1 MQLKKPEP
9 VFSGTGVF
17 LMILDEAGERTL
29 HNHAVGDVQRAVAVE
44 VEPIRLRHA
53 LEAALC
59 AYVIFKG
66 VGLDIRGVA
75 ALLAL
80 IPVDALGA
88 DALEIVD
95 MLRSYAKAALCADVV
110 FKGVRLDVCGVAA
123 LLALIPVDALGADTL
138 EIVDVLGSYAKA
150 ALCANIIFKGVR
162 LDVYVKD
169 GQTLELAGIS
179 LRVIATPGHTQ
190 GSCCYYAEEAGI
202 LVAGDTLFQESVG
215 RSDFPTGSSSTLIRS
230 VQDKLF
236 ALPDETRVYPGH
248 GESTTIG
255 HEKRYNPFCAL
266 TE

>member
-1 MQLKKPEP
+1 MSDIKIGRMVLGAYQTNCYFLYREDEKDVIVVDPGDQGANLYNALRRNGFAVRAILLTHGHFDHIWGLNALKDAACAAAETEGQDP
-9 VFSGTGVF
+9 VLVYACE
-17 LMILDEAGERTL
+17 DER
-29 HNHAVGDVQRAVAVE
+29 
-44 VEPIRLRHA
+44 
-53 LEAALC
+53 
-59 AYVIFKG
+59 
-66 VGLDIRGVA
+66 
-75 ALLAL
+75 ALLKSAEL
-80 IPVDALGA
+80 NVSQQAGRPCRVSA
-88 DALEIVD
+88 
-95 MLRSYAKAALCADVV
+95 
-110 FKGVRLDVCGVAA
+110 
-123 LLALIPVDALGADTL
+123 
-138 EIVDVLGSYAKA
+138 
-150 ALCANIIFKGVR
+150 
-162 LDVYVKD
+162 DVYVKD

-179 LRVIATPGHTQ
+179 LRVIATPGHTAGSCCFLVKDQGETVLFSGDTLFRGNIGKTQ